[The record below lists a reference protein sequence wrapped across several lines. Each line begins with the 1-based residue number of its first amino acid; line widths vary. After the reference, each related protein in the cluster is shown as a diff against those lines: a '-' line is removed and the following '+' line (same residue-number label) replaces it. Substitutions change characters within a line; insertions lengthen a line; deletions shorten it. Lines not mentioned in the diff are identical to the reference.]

1 MRASRLLRPLA
12 TLAQWALRLLL
23 VAALLLAV
31 AVAAL
36 HWWIV
41 PRINDFRPQVE
52 SRLSQL
58 LGVPVRI
65 ESLQADGD
73 NGLVPAIAARGVQ
86 LLQPDGAA
94 GLALPEVKVALS
106 VPSLLRLRAE
116 QIAIIAPQL
125 VVRRTADGILHVAGI
140 PVATSG
146 QSDSSGAADW
156 LFRQREVVLQG
167 GSVVWD
173 DQLRGLPPVTLR
185 DVNIL
190 LRNPGLRHEWQ
201 ISARPPA
208 DWGDV
213 LELRGRMRQPIW
225 ALHDGNWK
233 HWSGQLYAEAKQ
245 LNATAMAPY
254 LPPSIGLQQGLG
266 SARLWIDVER
276 GQIKNGTADV
286 ALRDVGMRRNF
297 ALFEEKTATGEQPV
311 SASSSQKNSKPA
323 DETPILLLRSVHG
336 RLGGKADATG
346 FRLFTDKLAVESAQ
360 GQQWPGGSV
369 RINHVYAQG
378 KQPSE
383 TEASA
388 QSLDIASLAELAR
401 LLPIPADARQWL
413 VSNRPAGLIREA
425 SAHWRGGDADKIEDW
440 RVKADV
446 GQLAFGMSAAPVR
459 ANAARDE
466 HGGLVLGM
474 RDAHWGL
481 RGLDLQLNAS
491 AAGGEATVRFAD
503 GALYLPTVFEEPL
516 LPISTAHT
524 QLSWTV
530 AGDQIQ
536 MQSEKLEF
544 ANPHA
549 AGHARW
555 SWHTADPEKSGAKS
569 RFPGILQL
577 KGALERADGTQ
588 VHRYLPL
595 HIPPDA
601 RHYVR
606 DAILAG
612 QASNVQFEIKGDL
625 WDVPF
630 RERGQGVFRI
640 TAPVR
645 DVRYA
650 YVPASHL
657 LPGEKPW
664 PELSRLS
671 GELVFDGPGMQVNQA
686 KGILDGNERI
696 RVEQATAR
704 IADFHDTAVAVNARA
719 RGPLVDML
727 NTVRKSHIDALTDGA
742 LAQTQAD
749 GEAQL
754 QLKLDLPVHHM
765 EKAKVDGKVLLA
777 GNRIQFHSDAPEVQ
791 QVTGAV
797 QFSEHGFALQDL
809 KGQALG
815 GVVQFAG
822 GMDVSKL
829 PAGADHGPA
838 VDVRATGIATTQ
850 GLLQA
855 KELGPAVQL
864 ARLAQGQAAYQLRI
878 SMARGV
884 PLVDVRSD
892 LQGMALNLP
901 PPLQKAPAESWPMHF
916 ASTVLE
922 SAASAGQ
929 SPVRETIDFDL
940 AGRAQV
946 RYVREWGAD
955 AATPAKV
962 VSGAIRLG
970 SGALA
975 LPAKGVAAEIE
986 LPRLDVQAWQ
996 TALQQLE
1003 PAAGPA
1009 AAPSSGQTAARSA
1022 GSTIGSSDLVI
1033 DYLPDHWD
1041 VRVGALQVRG
1051 MEVQQLQMRGSR
1063 KGDRWSSEVRSSLL
1077 DGQLDYVQEKGG
1089 PGTVRARLSQLRVDK
1104 KGSDES
1110 KAPATEEDSNE
1121 QPRRLPAL
1129 DIVVDDLRW
1138 HGHSVGRLDLQASN
1152 RSQGAQSWWH
1162 LQQMVLSN
1170 DAASLQASG
1179 DWGAVQTGAVQAGAA
1194 YAAAVGPTTQGA
1206 RRTQL
1211 DMRLDLK
1218 DTGDLLR
1225 RLGMAGVVSRGKGV
1239 LQGRIAWTGSPLSP
1253 DYTTMDGKLHVDVG
1267 QGQFLKVEPGI
1278 AKLLGVLNLQALPR
1292 RLTLDFKDIFSAGF
1306 GFDFVRGDVDIH
1318 DGLASTTNLQMK
1330 GVTAAVLLEG
1340 KVNLRDETQNL
1351 HVVVIPE
1358 LNTTTLSLVTTAINP
1373 VIGIG
1378 SFLAQALFKG
1388 QITQAVTQQ
1397 FEVSGS
1403 WADPEVRRIQRA
1415 AAADK
1420 QAAEPSH

>member
-12 TLAQWALRLLL
+12 KLAQWALRLLL
-23 VAALLLAV
+23 AAALLLAL

-116 QIAIIAPQL
+116 QIAILAPQL
-125 VVRRTADGILHVAGI
+125 VVQRTADGALHVAGI
-140 PVATSG
+140 PVEASG
-146 QSDSSGAADW
+146 QGDSSGAADW

-173 DQLRGLPPVTLR
+173 DQMRGLPPVTLR

-245 LNATAMAPY
+245 LNAAAMAPY
-254 LPPSIGLQQGLG
+254 LPPSVGLQQGLG
-266 SARLWIDVER
+266 SARLWVDVER

-297 ALFEEKTATGEQPV
+297 SLFEEKTASGAQPTN
-311 SASSSQKNSKPA
+311 ANSSKNNSKSA
-323 DETPILLLRSVHG
+323 DETPVLLLRSVHG
-336 RLGGKADATG
+336 RLGGKADETG

-360 GQQWPGGSV
+360 GQQWPGGSM

-401 LLPIPADARQWL
+401 LLPVPVNVRQWL

-425 SAHWRGGDADKIEDW
+425 SAHWRGDADKVEDW
-440 RVKADV
+440 HVKADV
-446 GQLAFGMSAAPVR
+446 AQLAFGIPATPAR
-459 ANAARDE
+459 ANAPRDE
-466 HGGLVLGM
+466 HGGLVLGA
-474 RDAHWGL
+474 RDAHFGL
-481 RGLDLQLNAS
+481 RGLDLVVNAS
-491 AAGGEATVRFAD
+491 AAGGEATVRFAN

-516 LPISTAHT
+516 LPITAAHT

-577 KGALERADGTQ
+577 KGALERADGTM

-657 LPGEKPW
+657 QPGEKPW

-704 IADFHDTAVAVNARA
+704 IADFHDTMVAVNARA
-719 RGPLVDML
+719 RGPLADML

-749 GEAQL
+749 GDAQL

-777 GNRIQFHSDAPEVQ
+777 GNRIQFHSDAPEVL
-791 QVTGAV
+791 QVSGAV

-815 GVVQFAG
+815 GAVQFAG
-822 GMDVSKL
+822 GMDLSKL

-838 VDVRATGIATTQ
+838 VDVRASGIATTE

-878 SMARGV
+878 SMARGI

-901 PPLQKAPAESWPMHF
+901 PPLQKVPAESWPMHF
-916 ASTVLE
+916 ASTVPE
-922 SAASAGQ
+922 SAGPAGQ

-955 AATPAKV
+955 AAAPAKV

-970 SGALA
+970 AGALA
-975 LPAKGVAAEIE
+975 LPAKGVATEIE
-986 LPRLDVQAWQ
+986 LPQLDVQAWQ
-996 TALQQLE
+996 TALQRLGTG
-1003 PAAGPA
+1003 AAQV
-1009 AAPSSGQTAARSA
+1009 STRSE
-1022 GSTIGSSDLVI
+1022 GSNNDLVTN
-1033 DYLPDHWD
+1033 YLPDHWD

-1051 MEVQQLQMRGSR
+1051 IEVQQLQVRGSR
-1063 KGDRWSSEVRSSLL
+1063 SGDRWSSEVRSSLL

-1104 KGSDES
+1104 KSSDDS
-1110 KAPATEEDSNE
+1110 KAPAAEEDSHE

-1138 HGHSVGRLDLQASN
+1138 HGHSVGRLELRASN
-1152 RSQGAQSWWH
+1152 RSQGTQSWWH

-1179 DWGAVQTGAVQAGAA
+1179 DWGTVQAGA
-1194 YAAAVGPTTQGA
+1194 VGPAAQGA

-1211 DMRLDLK
+1211 DMRIDLK

-1225 RLGMAGVVSRGKGV
+1225 RLGMPGVVSRGKGV

-1253 DYTTMDGKLHVDVG
+1253 DYNSMDGKLHVDVG

-1340 KVNLRDETQNL
+1340 KANLRDETQNL

-1373 VIGIG
+1373 IIGIG

-1420 QAAEPSH
+1420 QTAEPSH

>member
-12 TLAQWALRLLL
+12 KLAQWALRLLL
-23 VAALLLAV
+23 AGALLLAL

-52 SRLSQL
+52 SRLSQR

-106 VPSLLRLRAE
+106 IPSLLRLRAE
-116 QIAIIAPQL
+116 QIAILAPQL
-125 VVRRTADGILHVAGI
+125 VVQRTADGALHVAGI
-140 PVATSG
+140 PVDASG
-146 QSDSSGAADW
+146 QGDSSGAADW

-233 HWSGQLYAEAKQ
+233 HWSGQIYAEAKQ
-245 LNATAMAPY
+245 LNAAAMAPY
-254 LPPSIGLQQGLG
+254 LPPSVGLQQGLG
-266 SARLWIDVER
+266 SARLWLDVER
-276 GQIKNGTADV
+276 GQVKNGTADV

-297 ALFEEKTATGEQPV
+297 ALFEEK
-311 SASSSQKNSKPA
+311 SASGAQPSSTLSYKNSSKPME
-323 DETPILLLRSVHG
+323 ETPILLLRSVHG
-336 RLGGKADATG
+336 RLGGRADDTG
-346 FRLFTDKLAVESAQ
+346 FRIFTDKLAVESAQ
-360 GQQWPGGSV
+360 GQQWPGGSA

-401 LLPIPADARQWL
+401 LLPIPANVRQWL

-425 SAHWRGGDADKIEDW
+425 SAHWRGDTDKIEDW

-446 GQLAFGMSAAPVR
+446 AQLAFGMPAAPVR

-466 HGGLVLGM
+466 HGGLVLGA
-474 RDAHWGL
+474 RDAHVGL
-481 RGLDLQLNAS
+481 RGLDLVVNAS

-503 GALYLPTVFEEPL
+503 GALYLPMVFEEPL
-516 LPISTAHT
+516 LPITAAHT

-536 MQSEKLEF
+536 MQSDKLEF

-577 KGALERADGTQ
+577 KGALERADGTK

-686 KGILDGNERI
+686 KGILDDNERI

-704 IADFHDTAVAVNARA
+704 IADFHDTTVAVNARA
-719 RGPLVDML
+719 RGPLADML

-742 LAQTQAD
+742 LTQTQAD

-791 QVTGAV
+791 QATGAV

-815 GVVQFAG
+815 GAVQFAG

-901 PPLQKAPAESWPMHF
+901 PPLQKAAAESWPMHF
-916 ASTVLE
+916 ASSVPE

-955 AATPAKV
+955 AAAPAKV

-970 SGALA
+970 TGALA
-975 LPAKGVAAEIE
+975 LPAKGVAAEVD
-986 LPRLDVQAWQ
+986 LPRMDVQAWQ
-996 TALQQLE
+996 AALQPLQ
-1003 PAAGPA
+1003 PAAGHA
-1009 AAPSSGQTAARSA
+1009 AAPSPGQAAARS
-1022 GSTIGSSDLVI
+1022 GSSDIGSSDLAT

-1051 MEVQQLQMRGSR
+1051 IEVQQLQMRGSR

-1104 KGSDES
+1104 KSGDES
-1110 KAPATEEDSNE
+1110 KAPAAEEDSNE

-1138 HGHSVGRLDLQASN
+1138 HDHSVGRLELQASN

-1179 DWGAVQTGAVQAGAA
+1179 EWGAVQAGATH
-1194 YAAAVGPTTQGA
+1194 AAAVGPATQGA

-1225 RLGMAGVVSRGKGV
+1225 RLGMPGVVSRGKGV

-1253 DYTTMDGKLHVDVG
+1253 DYTSMDGKLHVDVG

-1340 KVNLRDETQNL
+1340 KANLHEETQNL

-1373 VIGIG
+1373 IIGIG

-1403 WADPEVRRIQRA
+1403 WADPEVKRVQRA
-1415 AAADK
+1415 VAADK
-1420 QAAEPSH
+1420 QTAEPPH